1 MLQHKP
7 ALPIPYNN
15 SINLNHCKLMK
26 KNWLR
31 GSLDPGILTKTI
43 RIMRLTII
51 LIFGVIFSVT
61 ASDSYSQAKRM
72 NVQLSNS
79 RILDVFEY
87 IEKNSEFI
95 FLYREDD
102 LDKTREV
109 DVDLIDANID
119 EILQVVL
126 ANQHLS
132 YDVYDRQIVIRKAE
146 SLDFK
151 GLQTDKNIS
160 GVVTDKEGVPIP
172 GVTVVVP
179 ETTIGTLTD
188 LDGNFSLVV
197 PDGVKSLLISFV
209 GMKTQEI
216 MLEGNTTFT
225 IVMEQ
230 DVIGLEE
237 VVAIG
242 YGVTKRKNFT
252 GSVASVDMANSP
264 IMNRATTDAF
274 SLLDGITTGIN
285 FTKSGEAGAETELL
299 VRGRKSI
306 NEDDPNDPNAFNSS
320 APLLVVD
327 GIIFSGSMN
336 DIDPSTVENVQV
348 LKDATSLAAYGSKAA
363 NGVIMI
369 TRKKGIKG
377 KPRIS
382 VNTSLGISNPNYS
395 PDMRGPQGYIELMN
409 ARTASTTWMSELEQ
423 GNIDANTPTKYYDM
437 ITRTGVQQN
446 YSVNVSGGGD
456 AMDYFIG
463 SSYLDN
469 KNFVVGDQYKRTTFT
484 ARINTRIND
493 YLSVSANFDK
503 SYNNYDGIPPDY
515 GAAITLS
522 PWTEPYLSDGR
533 LRLYVDG
540 REETTQNPL
549 WDTRVGR
556 DDEDRRNTTIIG
568 GTVDFKIPGI
578 EGLSY
583 KLTGS
588 YTTNTRLQREF
599 TYETNFVNL
608 ALGEAGYTPEAQ
620 AAYLDRANGSISE
633 EKTTSWVIDNILTY
647 TNQFNNHFINATLV
661 YTRDSRKMDSFGMT
675 GTDYTGIGNTNL
687 GFYGLSNAVTQQI
700 QEIGYELHTDVG
712 YLARAS
718 YSFKDTYHL
727 NASFR
732 RDGSSVFGADK
743 KWGNFP
749 AIGAAWT
756 MSNESFLKSSTI
768 INNLKLKASWGKN
781 GNQTLRPYGT
791 LSTMNVGRGG
801 GIGYWFDNQILWGQ
815 SLATLGNT
823 ELAWET
829 TTSFNIGTEI
839 DLLNRIHFELDGYK
853 SSTTDQI
860 FSRTIPV
867 MGAGITSQM
876 ATMGKVNNWGI
887 EAVLNTTNI
896 ESGDFRWTSG
906 LTFTLNRNKLVE
918 LYGGD
923 EEDDINAGLFIGES
937 LSAIYGYEWSGIVQE
952 SDAHYLAANGGEPGD
967 AMYANIDGSEDGV
980 IGVTDRKI
988 LGFGMESFRMS
999 LSNTLTYK
1007 NFQLYALFNG
1017 IFSGGKYGYAQNN
1030 EAYLSSDG
1038 FQYHNMLNHPWWTPE
1053 NPSETYPRVG
1063 FTDGR
1068 YTALQKYTFV
1078 RLQELNLSYTFDKDL
1093 LKRFDIYSL
1102 KVFVSGSNLFF
1113 IAPDWEYSD
1122 PEIRS
1127 FSAAQLPRTFTL
1139 GINFTF

>member
-1 MLQHKP
+1 
-7 ALPIPYNN
+7 
-15 SINLNHCKLMK
+15 
-26 KNWLR
+26 
-31 GSLDPGILTKTI
+31 
-43 RIMRLTII
+43 MRLTII
-51 LIFGVIFSVT
+51 LLFGIIFAAN
-61 ASDSYSQAKRM
+61 ASDSYAQAKRM
-72 NVQLSNS
+72 NVQLQNS
-79 RILDVFEY
+79 TITAAFDY
-87 IEKNSEFI
+87 IEQNSEFI
-95 FLYREDD
+95 FLYKDEDVRSSDRVNISLENADIETILGELLQGSD
-102 LDKTREV
+102 LTY
-109 DVDLIDANID
+109 NI
-119 EILQVVL
+119 
-126 ANQHLS
+126 
-132 YDVYDRQIVIRKAE
+132 YDRQVIIRKTDDAV
-146 SLDFK
+146 LD
-151 GLQTDKNIS
+151 GVQDQKNIT
-160 GVVTDKEGVPIP
+160 GVVTDDQGLPLP
-172 GVTVVVP
+172 GVTVVV
-179 ETTIGTLTD
+179 EGTTIGTIT
-188 LDGNFSLVV
+188 N
-197 PDGVKSLLISFV
+197 PDGSFTLTIPDDAKQLHFSFV
-209 GMKTQEI
+209 GMKTQI
-216 MLEGNTTFT
+216 IPIEGKTNFM
-225 IVMEQ
+225 IAFEA
-230 DVIGLEE
+230 DAIGLEE
-237 VVAIG
+237 IVAIG

-252 GSVASVDMANSP
+252 GSVTQVDMENSP
-264 IMNRATTDAF
+264 IMNKATTDAF

-285 FTKSGEAGAETELL
+285 FSKSGEAGAETELL
-299 VRGRKSI
+299 VRGQKSI
-306 NEDDPNDPNAFNSS
+306 NEDDPNDPDAFNSS

-336 DIDPSTVENVQV
+336 DIDPSTVENIQV

-382 VNTSLGISNPNYS
+382 VNTSLGISNPNYT
-395 PDMRGPQGYIELMN
+395 PDMRGPEGYIELMN
-409 ARTASTTWMSELEQ
+409 ARTASTTWMSALEQ
-423 GNIDANTPTKYYDM
+423 ANIDANTPTKYYDM
-437 ITRTGVQQN
+437 ITRTGIQQN
-446 YSVNVSGGGD
+446 YSVNVSGGGE

-469 KNFVVGDQYKRTTFT
+469 KNFVVGDQYKRATFT
-484 ARINTRIND
+484 ARINTTIND
-493 YLSVSANFDK
+493 YLSVSASFDQTF
-503 SYNNYDGIPPDY
+503 NNNDGIRPNY
-515 GAAITLS
+515 GAAVTLS
-522 PWTEPYLSDGR
+522 PWTEPTLSDGR
-533 LRLYVDG
+533 YRLYVDG
-540 REETTQNPL
+540 REETTQHPL
-549 WDTRVGR
+549 WDTKVGR
-556 DDEDRRNTTIIG
+556 DDEDRRNATIIG

-578 EGLSY
+578 QGLSY

-588 YTTNTRLQREF
+588 YTSNTRLEREF

-647 TNQFNNHFINATLV
+647 TNQFDDHFINATLV

-675 GTDYTGIGNTNL
+675 GTDYTGIGNTKL
-687 GFYGLSNAVTQQI
+687 GFYGLSNAVTQEI
-700 QEIGYELHTDVG
+700 EEIGYELHNDVG

-749 AIGAAWT
+749 AVGVAWT
-756 MSNESFLKSSTI
+756 MSNEPFLKSSTL

-801 GIGYWFDNQILWGQ
+801 GIGYWFDDQILWGQ
-815 SLATLGNT
+815 SLETLGNT

-829 TTSFNIGTEI
+829 TTSYNIGTEI
-839 DLLNRIHFELDGYK
+839 DMFNRIHFELDGYK

-860 FSRTIPV
+860 FNRTIPV
-867 MGAGITSQM
+867 MGAGITEQM

-906 LTFTLNRNKLVE
+906 LTFSLNRNKLVE

-923 EEDDINAGLFIGES
+923 EEDDINAELFIGES
-937 LSAIYGYEWSGIVQE
+937 LNAIYGYEWIGIVQE
-952 SDAHYLAANGGEPGD
+952 DDTEYMAANGGEPGD
-967 AMYANIDGSEDGV
+967 AMYANLDGSEDGV

-988 LGFGMESFRMS
+988 LGFGMENFRMS

-1017 IFSGGKYGYAQNN
+1017 IFSGGDYGYAENN
-1030 EAYLSSDG
+1030 IAYLSSDG

-1053 NPSETYPRVG
+1053 NPSETYPRVN
-1063 FTDGR
+1063 FTDAR
-1068 YTALQKYTFV
+1068 YTALQKYTFI
-1078 RLQELNLSYTFDKDL
+1078 RLQELNLSYTFDRDL
-1093 LKRFDIYSL
+1093 LKKFHFSSL

-1122 PEIRS
+1122 PEIRD
-1127 FSAAQLPRTFTL
+1127 FNAAQLPRTFTL
-1139 GINFTF
+1139 GINFTL

>member
-1 MLQHKP
+1 
-7 ALPIPYNN
+7 
-15 SINLNHCKLMK
+15 MK
-26 KNWLR
+26 KNKLCVESFCFLPMKKLLLMAKIT
-31 GSLDPGILTKTI
+31 SLLMLITFLQVSAKSFSQTGKIDLNVNKATLVDVFQQIEEESNYRFFYDNAQVDLTKEVSVHYENKNIADLLNELFSGTD
-43 RIMRLTII
+43 LTYEMMDNLI
-51 LIFGVIFSVT
+51 LVKSKSESNKRVFISDAKQNQVSGSV
-61 ASDSYSQAKRM
+61 SDSNGSP
-72 NVQLSNS
+72 L
-79 RILDVFEY
+79 
-87 IEKNSEFI
+87 
-95 FLYREDD
+95 
-102 LDKTREV
+102 
-109 DVDLIDANID
+109 
-119 EILQVVL
+119 
-126 ANQHLS
+126 
-132 YDVYDRQIVIRKAE
+132 
-146 SLDFK
+146 
-151 GLQTDKNIS
+151 
-160 GVVTDKEGVPIP
+160 P
-172 GVTVVVP
+172 GVTVVVKGTTNGTITDADGIYRLAGIP
-179 ETTIGTLTD
+179 EDAVLQ
-188 LDGNFSLVV
+188 F
-197 PDGVKSLLISFV
+197 SFV
-209 GMKTQEI
+209 GMKSQEI
-216 MLEGNTTFT
+216 TVGQQTTINVT
-225 IVMEQ
+225 LQEET
-230 DVIGLEE
+230 IGLDE

-242 YGVTKRKNFT
+242 YGVQKRKNFT
-252 GSVASVDMANSP
+252 GSVTSVDMADSP

-299 VRGRKSI
+299 VRGQKSI
-306 NEDDPNDPNAFNSS
+306 NDNTGPDGFNSS

-327 GIIFSGSMN
+327 GLIFSGSMN
-336 DIDPSTVENVQV
+336 DIDPSTVENIQV

-377 KPRIS
+377 KPIIS
-382 VNTSLGISNPNYS
+382 VSTSTGISNPNYS

-423 GNIDANTPTKYYDM
+423 ANIDANTPTNYYDM
-437 ITRTGVQQN
+437 ITRTGIQQN
-446 YSVNVSGGGD
+446 YSVNVSGGGE

-469 KNFVVGDQYKRTTFT
+469 KNFVVGDQYKRVTFT
-484 ARINTRIND
+484 ARISTRIND
-493 YLSVSANFDK
+493 YLSVSANFDQ
-503 SYNNYDGIPPDY
+503 SYNNNDGIRPNY
-515 GAAITLS
+515 GAAVTLS

-549 WDTRVGR
+549 WNTKVGR
-556 DDEDRRNTTIIG
+556 DDEDRRNATIIG

-578 EGLSY
+578 KGLSY

-588 YTTNTRLQREF
+588 YTTNTRLERAF
-599 TYETNFVNL
+599 RYESNFVNL
-608 ALGEAGYTPEAQ
+608 ALGEAGYTSEAQ
-620 AAYLDRANGSISE
+620 SAYLDRANGSIAE
-633 EKTTSWVIDNILTY
+633 NKTTSWVIDNILTY
-647 TNQFNNHFINATLV
+647 TNQFDNHFINATLV
-661 YTRDSRKMDSFGMT
+661 YTRDSRRMDSFGMT
-675 GTDYTGIGNTNL
+675 GTDFTGIGNTNL
-687 GFYGLSNAVTQQI
+687 GFYGLSNAVTQAI
-700 QEIGYELHTDVG
+700 DEIGYELHNDVG

-727 NASFR
+727 NASIR

-756 MSNESFLKSSTI
+756 MSNESFLSSSTLI
-768 INNLKLKASWGKN
+768 DNLKLKASWGKN

-801 GIGYWFDNQILWGQ
+801 GIAYWFDDQILWGQ
-815 SLATLGNT
+815 SLATLGNS

-839 DLLNRIHFELDGYK
+839 DLLKRIHFELDGYK
-853 SSTTDQI
+853 STTTDQI

-876 ATMGKVNNWGI
+876 ATMGKVENWGI

-923 EEDDINAGLFIGES
+923 EEDDINASLFIGES
-937 LSAIYGYEWSGIVQE
+937 LNAIYGYEWSGIVQE
-952 SDAHYLAANGGEPGD
+952 SDVAYLNANGGQAGD

-988 LGFGMESFRMS
+988 LGFGTESFRMS
-999 LSNTLTYK
+999 FRNTLNYK

-1017 IFSGGKYGYAQNN
+1017 VFSGGQYGYAQNN
-1030 EAYLSSDG
+1030 IAYLSSDG

-1053 NPSETYPRVG
+1053 NPSETYPRVN
-1063 FTDGR
+1063 FTDAR

-1078 RLQELNLSYTFDKDL
+1078 RLQELNLSYTFDRDL
-1093 LKRFDIYSL
+1093 LKKFNFSSM

-1113 IAPDWEYSD
+1113 VAPDWKYSD

-1139 GINFTF
+1139 GINFTL

>member
-1 MLQHKP
+1 
-7 ALPIPYNN
+7 
-15 SINLNHCKLMK
+15 MK
-26 KNWLR
+26 KNWLSD
-31 GSLDPGILTKTI
+31 SLDPGIIKKIL
-43 RIMRLTII
+43 RAMRLTII
-51 LIFGVIFSVT
+51 LLLGIIFT
-61 ASDSYSQAKRM
+61 ANASDSYSQAKRM
-72 NVQLSNS
+72 SVQLKNS
-79 RILDVFEY
+79 TITAAFDY
-87 IEKNSEFI
+87 IEHNSEFI
-95 FLYREDD
+95 FLYKDEDLNSNKRVDIYLEDADIETILNELLQGSD
-102 LDKTREV
+102 LTY
-109 DVDLIDANID
+109 NI
-119 EILQVVL
+119 
-126 ANQHLS
+126 
-132 YDVYDRQIVIRKAE
+132 YDRQVIIRKTDE
-146 SLDFK
+146 SVL
-151 GLQTDKNIS
+151 GVLQDQKNVT
-160 GVVTDKEGVPIP
+160 GVVTDAEGLPLP
-172 GVTVVVP
+172 GVTVIV
-179 ETTIGTLTD
+179 EGTTIGTITD
-188 LDGNFSLVV
+188 
-197 PDGVKSLLISFV
+197 PDGGFTLTIPENAEELHFSFV
-209 GMKTQEI
+209 GMKTQI
-216 MLEGNTTFT
+216 IPIDGKTSFMVTLEA
-225 IVMEQ
+225 
-230 DVIGLEE
+230 DAIGLDEI
-237 VVAIG
+237 VAIG

-252 GSVASVDMANSP
+252 GSVTQVDMENSP
-264 IMNRATTDAF
+264 IMNKATTDAF

-285 FTKSGEAGAETELL
+285 FSKSGEAGAETELL
-299 VRGRKSI
+299 VRGQKSI
-306 NEDDPNDPNAFNSS
+306 NDADAPDGFNSS

-336 DIDPSTVENVQV
+336 DIDPTTVENIQV

-382 VNTSLGISNPNYS
+382 VSTSLGISNPNYK

-409 ARTASTTWMSELEQ
+409 ARTASTTWMSALEQ
-423 GNIDANTPTKYYDM
+423 ENIDANTPTDYYDM

-446 YSVNVSGGGD
+446 YSVNVSGGGE

-469 KNFVVGDQYKRTTFT
+469 KNFVVGDQYKRATFT
-484 ARINTRIND
+484 ARINTKVND
-493 YLSVSANFDK
+493 YLSVSASFDQ
-503 SYNNYDGIPPDY
+503 SFNNNDGIVPNY
-515 GAAITLS
+515 GAAVTLS
-522 PWTEPYLSDGR
+522 PWTEPTLSDGR
-533 LRLYVDG
+533 VRLYVDG
-540 REETTQNPL
+540 REETTQHPL
-549 WDTRVGR
+549 WDTWVGR
-556 DDEDRRNTTIIG
+556 DDEDRRNATIIG

-588 YTTNTRLQREF
+588 YTTNKRLQREF

-608 ALGEAGYTPEAQ
+608 ALGEDGYTSEAQ

-633 EKTTSWVIDNILTY
+633 EKTASWVIDNILSY
-647 TNQFNNHFINATLV
+647 TNQFDDHFISATAV
-661 YTRDSRKMDSFGMT
+661 YTRDSRKMDYFGMN
-675 GTDYTGIGNTNL
+675 GTDFTGIGNTNL
-687 GFYGLSNAVTQQI
+687 GFYGLSNAVTQEI
-700 QEIGYELHTDVG
+700 QPIRYTLHNDVG

-718 YSFKDTYHL
+718 YSYKDTYHL

-756 MSNESFLKSSTI
+756 VSNESFLSSSTLI
-768 INNLKLKASWGKN
+768 DNLKLKASWGKN

-791 LSTMNVGRGG
+791 LSTMDVGRGG
-801 GIGYWFDNQILWGQ
+801 GIGYWFDDQIIWGQ

-853 SSTTDQI
+853 STTTDQI

-876 ATMGKVNNWGI
+876 ATMGKVENWGI
-887 EAVLNTTNI
+887 EAVLNSTNI

-906 LTFTLNRNKLVE
+906 LTFSLNRNKLVE

-923 EEDDINAGLFIGES
+923 EEDDLNAGLFIGES
-937 LSAIYGYEWSGIVQE
+937 LSAIYGYEWTGIVQADDTE
-952 SDAHYLAANGGEPGD
+952 YLAANGGEPGD
-967 AMYANIDGSEDGV
+967 AMYANLDGSEDGV

-988 LGFGMESFRMS
+988 LGFGMENFRMS
-999 LSNTLTYK
+999 LSNTLSYK

-1017 IFSGGKYGYAQNN
+1017 IFSGGDYGYAENN
-1030 EAYLSSDG
+1030 IAYLSSDG
-1038 FQYHNMLNHPWWTPE
+1038 FQYHNMLNHPWWTAE
-1053 NPSETYPRVG
+1053 SPSETYPRVN

-1078 RLQELNLSYTFDKDL
+1078 RLQELNLSYTFDRDL
-1093 LKRFDIYSL
+1093 LQKFHFSSL
-1102 KVFVSGSNLFF
+1102 KIFVSGSNLFF
-1113 IAPDWEYSD
+1113 FAPDWEYSD

-1127 FSAAQLPRTFTL
+1127 WEAAQLPRTFTL
-1139 GINFTF
+1139 GINFTL

>member
-1 MLQHKP
+1 
-7 ALPIPYNN
+7 
-15 SINLNHCKLMK
+15 
-26 KNWLR
+26 
-31 GSLDPGILTKTI
+31 
-43 RIMRLTII
+43 MRLTII
-51 LIFGVIFSVT
+51 LLFGIIFAAN
-61 ASDSYSQAKRM
+61 ASDSYAQAKRM
-72 NVQLSNS
+72 NVQLQNS
-79 RILDVFEY
+79 TITAAFDY
-87 IEKNSEFI
+87 IEHNSEFI
-95 FLYREDD
+95 FLYKDEDVRSSD
-102 LDKTREV
+102 LVNISLENADIETILGELLQGS
-109 DVDLIDANID
+109 DLTYNI
-119 EILQVVL
+119 
-126 ANQHLS
+126 
-132 YDVYDRQIVIRKAE
+132 YDRQVIIRKTDDAV
-146 SLDFK
+146 LD
-151 GLQTDKNIS
+151 GVQDQKNVT
-160 GVVTDKEGVPIP
+160 GVVTDDQGLPLP
-172 GVTVVVP
+172 GVTVVV
-179 ETTIGTLTD
+179 EGTTIGTIT
-188 LDGNFSLVV
+188 N
-197 PDGVKSLLISFV
+197 PDGSFTLSIPADAEQLHFSFV
-209 GMKTQEI
+209 GMKTQIIPIEGKTSF
-216 MLEGNTTFT
+216 MVTLE
-225 IVMEQ
+225 V
-230 DVIGLEE
+230 DAIGLEE
-237 VVAIG
+237 IVTIG

-252 GSVASVDMANSP
+252 GSVATVDMENSP
-264 IMNRATTDAF
+264 IMNKATTDAF

-285 FTKSGEAGAETELL
+285 FSKSGEAGEETELL
-299 VRGRKSI
+299 VRGQKSI
-306 NEDDPNDPNAFNSS
+306 NDETTPDGFNSS

-336 DIDPSTVENVQV
+336 DIDPSTVENIQV

-382 VNTSLGISNPNYS
+382 VNTSLGISNPNYT
-395 PDMRGPQGYIELMN
+395 PDMRGPEGYIELMN
-409 ARTASTTWMSELEQ
+409 ARTASTTWMSALEQ
-423 GNIDANTPTKYYDM
+423 ANIDANTPTSYYDM

-446 YSVNVSGGGD
+446 YSVNVSGGGE

-469 KNFVVGDQYKRTTFT
+469 KNFVVGDQYKRATFT
-484 ARINTRIND
+484 ARVNTKIND
-493 YLSVSANFDK
+493 YLSVSASFDQ
-503 SYNNYDGIPPDY
+503 SFNNSDGISPNY
-515 GAAITLS
+515 GAAVTLS
-522 PWTEPYLSDGR
+522 PWTEPTLSDGR
-533 LRLYVDG
+533 IRYYVDG
-540 REETTQNPL
+540 REETTRHPL
-549 WDTRVGR
+549 WNTKVGR
-556 DDEDRRNTTIIG
+556 DDEDRRNATIIG

-578 EGLSY
+578 QGLSY

-588 YTTNTRLQREF
+588 YTTNTRLRRQF
-599 TYETNFVNL
+599 QYETNFVNL
-608 ALGEAGYTPEAQ
+608 ALGEDGYTSEAQ
-620 AAYLDRANGSISE
+620 AAYLDRANGSIE
-633 EKTTSWVIDNILTY
+633 EDKTTSWVIDNILSY
-647 TNQFNNHFINATLV
+647 TNQFDDHFISATAV
-661 YTRDSRKMDSFGMT
+661 YTRDSRRMDSFGMT

-732 RDGSSVFGADK
+732 RDGSSVFGSDK

-749 AIGAAWT
+749 AVGAAWT
-756 MSNESFLKSSTI
+756 MSNESFLSSSTFI
-768 INNLKLKASWGKN
+768 DNLKLKASWGKN

-801 GIGYWFDNQILWGQ
+801 GIGYWFDDQILWGQ

-839 DLLNRIHFELDGYK
+839 DMMNRIHLEIDGYK

-876 ATMGKVNNWGI
+876 ATMGKVDNWGI

-937 LSAIYGYEWSGIVQE
+937 LSAIYGYEWDGIVQADDTE
-952 SDAHYLAANGGEPGD
+952 YLAANGGEPGD
-967 AMYANIDGSEDGV
+967 AMYKNLDGSADGV

-988 LGFGMESFRMS
+988 LGFGMENFRMS

-1017 IFSGGKYGYAQNN
+1017 IFSGGDYGYAENN
-1030 EAYLSSDG
+1030 IAYLSSDG

-1053 NPSETYPRVG
+1053 NPSETYPRVN
-1063 FTDGR
+1063 FTDAR

-1078 RLQELNLSYTFDKDL
+1078 RLQELNLSYTFDRDL
-1093 LKRFDIYSL
+1093 LKKIYFSSL
-1102 KVFVSGSNLFF
+1102 KIFVSGSNLFF

-1139 GINFTF
+1139 GINFTL

>member
-1 MLQHKP
+1 
-7 ALPIPYNN
+7 
-15 SINLNHCKLMK
+15 MK
-26 KNWLR
+26 KNWLSD
-31 GSLDPGILTKTI
+31 SLDPGITKKILRT
-43 RIMRLTII
+43 MRLTII
-51 LIFGVIFSVT
+51 LLFGIIFAAN
-61 ASDSYSQAKRM
+61 ASDSYAQAKRM
-72 NVQLSNS
+72 NVQLQNS
-79 RILDVFEY
+79 TITAAFDY
-87 IEKNSEFI
+87 IEHNSEFI
-95 FLYREDD
+95 FLYKDEDVRSSD
-102 LDKTREV
+102 LVNISLENADIETILGELLQGS
-109 DVDLIDANID
+109 DLTYNI
-119 EILQVVL
+119 
-126 ANQHLS
+126 
-132 YDVYDRQIVIRKAE
+132 YDRQVIIRKTDDAV
-146 SLDFK
+146 LD
-151 GLQTDKNIS
+151 GVQDQKNVT
-160 GVVTDKEGVPIP
+160 GVVTDDQGLPLP
-172 GVTVVVP
+172 GVTVVV
-179 ETTIGTLTD
+179 EGTTIGTIT
-188 LDGNFSLVV
+188 N
-197 PDGVKSLLISFV
+197 PDGSFTLSIPADAEQLHFSFV
-209 GMKTQEI
+209 GMKTQIIPIEGKTSF
-216 MLEGNTTFT
+216 MVTLE
-225 IVMEQ
+225 V
-230 DVIGLEE
+230 DAIGLEE
-237 VVAIG
+237 IVTIG

-252 GSVASVDMANSP
+252 GSVATVDMENSP
-264 IMNRATTDAF
+264 IMNKATTDAF

-285 FTKSGEAGAETELL
+285 FSKSGEAGEETELL
-299 VRGRKSI
+299 VRGQKSI
-306 NEDDPNDPNAFNSS
+306 NDETTPDGFNSS

-336 DIDPSTVENVQV
+336 DIDPSTVENIQV

-382 VNTSLGISNPNYS
+382 VNTSLGISNPNYT
-395 PDMRGPQGYIELMN
+395 PDMRGPEGYIELMN
-409 ARTASTTWMSELEQ
+409 ARTASTTWMSALEQ
-423 GNIDANTPTKYYDM
+423 ANIDANTPTSYYDM

-446 YSVNVSGGGD
+446 YSVNVSGGGE

-469 KNFVVGDQYKRTTFT
+469 KNFVVGDQYKRATFT
-484 ARINTRIND
+484 ARVNTKIND
-493 YLSVSANFDK
+493 YLSVSASFDQ
-503 SYNNYDGIPPDY
+503 SFNNSDGISPNY
-515 GAAITLS
+515 GAAVTLS
-522 PWTEPYLSDGR
+522 PWTEPTLSDGR
-533 LRLYVDG
+533 IRYYVDG
-540 REETTQNPL
+540 REETTRHPL
-549 WDTRVGR
+549 WNTKVGR
-556 DDEDRRNTTIIG
+556 DDEDRRNATIIG

-578 EGLSY
+578 QGLSY

-588 YTTNTRLQREF
+588 YTTNTRLRRQF
-599 TYETNFVNL
+599 QYETNFVNL
-608 ALGEAGYTPEAQ
+608 ALGEDGYTSEAQ
-620 AAYLDRANGSISE
+620 AAYLDRANGSIE
-633 EKTTSWVIDNILTY
+633 EDKTTSWVIDNILSY
-647 TNQFNNHFINATLV
+647 TNQFDDHFISATAV
-661 YTRDSRKMDSFGMT
+661 YTRDSRRMDSFGMT

-732 RDGSSVFGADK
+732 RDGSSVFGSDK

-749 AIGAAWT
+749 AVGAAWT
-756 MSNESFLKSSTI
+756 MSNESFLSSSTFI
-768 INNLKLKASWGKN
+768 DNLKLKASWGKN

-801 GIGYWFDNQILWGQ
+801 GIGYWFDDQILWGQ

-839 DLLNRIHFELDGYK
+839 DMMNRIHLEIDGYK

-876 ATMGKVNNWGI
+876 ATMGKVDNWGI

-937 LSAIYGYEWSGIVQE
+937 LSAIYGYEWDGIVQADDTE
-952 SDAHYLAANGGEPGD
+952 YLAANGGEPGD
-967 AMYANIDGSEDGV
+967 AMYKNLDGSADGV

-988 LGFGMESFRMS
+988 LGFGMENFRMS

-1017 IFSGGKYGYAQNN
+1017 IFSGGDYGYAENN
-1030 EAYLSSDG
+1030 IAYLSSDG

-1053 NPSETYPRVG
+1053 NPSETYPRVN
-1063 FTDGR
+1063 FTDAR

-1078 RLQELNLSYTFDKDL
+1078 RLQELNLSYTFDRDL
-1093 LKRFDIYSL
+1093 LKKIYFSSL
-1102 KVFVSGSNLFF
+1102 KIFVSGSNLFF

-1139 GINFTF
+1139 GINFTL

>member
-1 MLQHKP
+1 
-7 ALPIPYNN
+7 
-15 SINLNHCKLMK
+15 
-26 KNWLR
+26 
-31 GSLDPGILTKTI
+31 
-43 RIMRLTII
+43 MRLTII
-51 LIFGVIFSVT
+51 LLFGIIFAAN
-61 ASDSYSQAKRM
+61 ASDSYAQAKRM
-72 NVQLSNS
+72 NVELKNS
-79 RILDVFEY
+79 TITAAFDY
-87 IEKNSEFI
+87 IEHNSEFI
-95 FLYREDD
+95 FLYKDEDVRSSD
-102 LDKTREV
+102 LVNISLENADIETILGELLLGS
-109 DVDLIDANID
+109 DLTYNI
-119 EILQVVL
+119 
-126 ANQHLS
+126 
-132 YDVYDRQIVIRKAE
+132 YDRQVIIRKTDGAV
-146 SLDFK
+146 LD
-151 GLQTDKNIS
+151 GVQDQKNIT
-160 GVVTDKEGVPIP
+160 GVVTDEQGLPLP
-172 GVTVVVP
+172 GVTVIV
-179 ETTIGTLTD
+179 EGTTIGTITT
-188 LDGNFSLVV
+188 
-197 PDGVKSLLISFV
+197 PDGSFTLTIPDDAQQLHFSFV
-209 GMKTQEI
+209 GMKTQIIPIEGKTSF
-216 MLEGNTTFT
+216 MVTLET
-225 IVMEQ
+225 
-230 DVIGLEE
+230 DAIGLEE
-237 VVAIG
+237 IVTIG

-252 GSVASVDMANSP
+252 GSVTTVNMDNSP
-264 IMNRATTDAF
+264 VMNKATTDAF

-285 FTKSGEAGAETELL
+285 FTKSGEAGSETELL
-299 VRGRKSI
+299 VRGQKSI
-306 NEDDPNDPNAFNSS
+306 NDENDPDGFNSS

-327 GIIFSGSMN
+327 GIIFSGNMN
-336 DIDPSTVENVQV
+336 DIDPSTVENIQV

-382 VNTSLGISNPNYS
+382 VNTSLGISNPNYT
-395 PDMRGPQGYIELMN
+395 PDMRGAQGYIELMD
-409 ARTASTTWMSELEQ
+409 ARTASTTWMSALEQ
-423 GNIDANTPTKYYDM
+423 ANIDANTPTKYYDM

-446 YSVNVSGGGD
+446 YSVNVSGGGE

-469 KNFVVGDQYKRTTFT
+469 KNFIVGDQYKRATFT
-484 ARINTRIND
+484 ARINTKIND
-493 YLSVSANFDK
+493 YLSVSASFDQAF
-503 SYNNYDGIPPDY
+503 NNNDGIAPNY
-515 GAAITLS
+515 GAAVTLS
-522 PWTEPYLSDGR
+522 PWTEPTLPDGR
-533 LRLYVDG
+533 IRLYVDG
-540 REETTQNPL
+540 REETTQHPL
-549 WDTRVGR
+549 WDTKVGR
-556 DDEDRRNTTIIG
+556 DDEDRRNSTIIG

-578 EGLSY
+578 QGLSY

-599 TYETNFVNL
+599 QYETNFVNL

-620 AAYLDRANGSISE
+620 AAYLDRANGSIE
-633 EKTTSWVIDNILTY
+633 EDKTTSWVIDNILSY
-647 TNQFNNHFINATLV
+647 TNQFDDHFISATAV
-661 YTRDSRKMDSFGMT
+661 YTRDSRRMDSFGMT
-675 GTDYTGIGNTNL
+675 GTDFTGIGNTNL
-687 GFYGLSNAVTQQI
+687 GFYGLSNAVTQEI

-732 RDGSSVFGADK
+732 RDGSSVFGSDK

-749 AIGAAWT
+749 AVGAAWT
-756 MSNESFLKSSTI
+756 VSNEAFLSSSSFI
-768 INNLKLKASWGKN
+768 DNLKLKASWGKN

-801 GIGYWFDNQILWGQ
+801 GIGYWFDDQILWGQ

-839 DLLNRIHFELDGYK
+839 DMYNRIHLEIDGYK

-876 ATMGKVNNWGI
+876 ATMGKVDNWGI

-937 LSAIYGYEWSGIVQE
+937 LNAIYGYEWIGIVQE
-952 SDAHYLAANGGEPGD
+952 DDTEYLAANGGEPGD
-967 AMYANIDGSEDGV
+967 AMYANIDGSEDGA

-988 LGFGMESFRMS
+988 LGFGGENFRLS

-1017 IFSGGKYGYAQNN
+1017 IFSGGDYGYQENN
-1030 EAYLSSDG
+1030 LAYMSSDG

-1053 NPSETYPRVG
+1053 NPSETYPRVN
-1063 FTDGR
+1063 FTDAR

-1078 RLQELNLSYTFDKDL
+1078 RLQELNLSYTFDRDL
-1093 LKRFDIYSL
+1093 LKKIYFSSL

-1122 PEIRS
+1122 PEIRR
-1127 FSAAQLPRTFTL
+1127 FNAAQLPRTFTL
-1139 GINFTF
+1139 GINFTL